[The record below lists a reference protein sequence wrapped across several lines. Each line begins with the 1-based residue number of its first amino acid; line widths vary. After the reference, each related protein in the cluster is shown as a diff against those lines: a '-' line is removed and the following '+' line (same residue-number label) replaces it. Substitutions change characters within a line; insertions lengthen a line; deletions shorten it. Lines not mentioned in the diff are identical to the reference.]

1 MTTIFYFSK
10 KLSMS
15 ERVRANCDE
24 GEEEIFSPFDLF
36 IKAMKDITLILI
48 ATTTVNCFLFVPWA
62 QPLPQIPLQL
72 DDKLQGCIF
81 ISFITFFICSIHYL
95 IILLFRVTEE
105 RFDCHQ
111 NITDK
116 TKGVYFQ
123 NWKTR
128 YLCAFTKKMNL

>member
-1 MTTIFYFSK
+1 
-10 KLSMS
+10 MS

-81 ISFITFFICSIHYL
+81 ISFITFFICSIH
-95 IILLFRVTEE
+95 
-105 RFDCHQ
+105 
-111 NITDK
+111 
-116 TKGVYFQ
+116 
-123 NWKTR
+123 
-128 YLCAFTKKMNL
+128 